1 MYKIVDE
8 SILLFSRF
16 YLSKLSLEALFISRS
31 SLYFVSIKL
40 FVVRYEKECEKSFFC
55 KIGCTGE

>member
-8 SILLFSRF
+8 SILLLSRF

-31 SLYFVSIKL
+31 SLYFVGIKV
-40 FVVRYEKECEKSFFC
+40 FVVRYEKECEKSFFY
-55 KIGCTGE
+55 KTRGFGK